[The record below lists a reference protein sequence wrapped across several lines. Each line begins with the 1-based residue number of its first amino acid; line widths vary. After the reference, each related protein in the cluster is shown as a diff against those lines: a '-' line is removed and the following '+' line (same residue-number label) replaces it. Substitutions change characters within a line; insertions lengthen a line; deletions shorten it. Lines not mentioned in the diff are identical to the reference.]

1 MAQFIAVVVIA
12 VLVSSAIAV
21 GVSIMMPGPEGP
33 QGPQGD
39 TGPQGPKGDTGDTGA
54 TGPATGPQGEPDVGF
69 EPTGFIS
76 IPGSAFTSHFYDDNV
91 MISTGIQNLGTTDVN
106 LYAGVQL
113 PDGAIVTNVTSYW
126 WDYDAGSDILCSLYR
141 TEFSATSGSSSYN
154 IADVPS
160 AGTPGYG
167 YNVDSSITNPVIDN
181 SQYSY
186 SIWVRVPAVSP
197 TYNIGFLKVRIGFAY
212 PT

>member
-1 MAQFIAVVVIA
+1 MSSMAQFIAVVVIA

-54 TGPATGPQGEPDVGF
+54 TGPAGATGSTGPTGATGATGPQGEPGIGF

-91 MISTGIQNLGTTDVN
+91 
-106 LYAGVQL
+106 
-113 PDGAIVTNVTSYW
+113 
-126 WDYDAGSDILCSLYR
+126 CSK
-141 TEFSATSGSSSYN
+141 
-154 IADVPS
+154 
-160 AGTPGYG
+160 
-167 YNVDSSITNPVIDN
+167 
-181 SQYSY
+181 
-186 SIWVRVPAVSP
+186 
-197 TYNIGFLKVRIGFAY
+197 KVK
-212 PT
+212 